1 MSPTIIA
8 ISGRSGCGN
17 TTVSRR
23 LAERLGLRLVNYTF
37 RNMAQ
42 ERGLSFERMLELA
55 AEDDRYDR
63 ELDSRQIEL
72 AREGD
77 CVIGSRLAMFLIP
90 DATLKVFL
98 AGSAEVRAARIQS
111 REGGEY
117 DKVLEFTKKRDRSD
131 YERYKK
137 LYGIDTNDLSCAD
150 LVINTELWDPE
161 AEVELIIAALE
172 RIKPRS

>member
-1 MSPTIIA
+1 MSPKIIA

-17 TTVSRR
+17 TTVSRL

-42 ERGLSFERMLELA
+42 ERGIAFERMLELA
-55 AEDDRYDR
+55 SEDDRYDR
-63 ELDSRQIEL
+63 ELDSHQIKL

-77 CVIGSRLAMFLIP
+77 CVIGSRLAIFLIP

-117 DKVLEFTKKRDRSD
+117 TEVLEFTKKRDRSD

-137 LYGIDTNDLSCAD
+137 LYGIDTSDLSCAD
-150 LVINTELWDPE
+150 LVINTERWNPE
-161 AEVELIIAALE
+161 DEVELIIAALE
-172 RIKPRS
+172 RIKSRS